1 MAGFF
6 LGGGSGAGGSHQ
18 PPRSGVPPTE
28 GGFFLYEPR
37 GGGGGRGED
46 ASAGYATRGFELWQQ
61 HGQIYPGG
69 GGVFPDEAQ
78 PRGGVSCRDCG
89 NQAKK
94 DCVHLRCRT
103 CCQSRGFA
111 CSTHVKSTWVP
122 AARRRER
129 QQNLAGAAQ
138 LDHHR
143 HRASSSSD
151 AAANAVTEPSN
162 SKRQRELT
170 AGSARPTTAIAV
182 PSMFG
187 WYYNFRLLLPIL
199 PFPSTPLR
207 ELQESFPAE
216 VSAPASFRCV
226 RVSHVDEGDEVYAY
240 QTAINIGG
248 HVFKGLLYDHGPEAG
263 PCQYVFAKIH
273 VLVSPVIACF
283 SALFSFQL
291 SEMFRNF

>member
-129 QQNLAGAAQ
+129 QQNLAGGAQ
-138 LDHHR
+138 LDHYR

-207 ELQESFPAE
+207 PINAGSVRSTLLRAAGELPGGGERSGVVPVRAGEPRRRGGRSLRLPDGHKHRRPRVQR
-216 VSAPASFRCV
+216 AP
-226 RVSHVDEGDEVYAY
+226 
-240 QTAINIGG
+240 
-248 HVFKGLLYDHGPEAG
+248 L
-263 PCQYVFAKIH
+263 
-273 VLVSPVIACF
+273 
-283 SALFSFQL
+283 
-291 SEMFRNF
+291 